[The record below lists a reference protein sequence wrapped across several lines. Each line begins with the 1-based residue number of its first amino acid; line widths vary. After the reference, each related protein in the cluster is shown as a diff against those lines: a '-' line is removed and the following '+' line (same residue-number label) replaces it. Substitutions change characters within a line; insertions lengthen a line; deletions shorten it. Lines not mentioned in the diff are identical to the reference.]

1 MMRKGEYIMKIKSG
15 SFCQRICYIIAFIV
29 ILLNNSKV
37 YAQTEPMYSQ
47 YMYNM
52 LGVNPAYA
60 GNREALSM
68 NFFQRN
74 QWNGIKGAPKTTSFS
89 LDQSV
94 KEGKIGWGVQVY
106 DDRLGVEAATGFNGM
121 LSTRIQVSEKG
132 ILSGGL
138 SFGLMNYRINLN
150 DVQNRNNPNDPS
162 FISINNPSSWTPSLG
177 MGIYYNTD
185 RFYASISTPSIL
197 KSRLASYQD
206 FVSSLEKTNAFHL
219 FANTGYVFD
228 INEDLKLKP
237 STMVKMVS
245 GAPIE
250 ADINLNVWMKDI
262 IGLGGSYRTGDAF
275 VGMVELQA
283 SPNLR
288 IGYAYDVPFNPL
300 KYFTRG
306 SNELMLRFEFGNYKT
321 KIKSTRYF

>member
-1 MMRKGEYIMKIKSG
+1 MIYKKTHTFF
-15 SFCQRICYIIAFIV
+15 SFIITAQIV
-29 ILLNNSKV
+29 IMLFV
-37 YAQTEPMYSQ
+37 FQHVHAQTEPMYSQ

-60 GNREALSM
+60 GNREALSL

-74 QWNGIKGAPKTTSFS
+74 QWLGIKGAPKTTSVS
-89 LDQSV
+89 IDQSI
-94 KEGKIGWGVQVY
+94 KDGKIGWGMQVY

-121 LSTRIQVSEKG
+121 LSTRIQVSKKG

-138 SFGLMNYRINLN
+138 SFGMMNYRINLN
-150 DVQNRNNPNDPS
+150 DVNNRNNTNDPS
-162 FISINNPSSWTPSLG
+162 FISSQNPSSWKPSLG
-177 MGIYYNTD
+177 MGVYYNTD
-185 RFYASISTPSIL
+185 RFYASVSTPSIL

-206 FVSSLEKTNAFHL
+206 FVSSIDKTNGFHL

-228 INEDLKLKP
+228 INDELKLKP

-245 GAPIE
+245 GAPVE
-250 ADINLNVWMKDI
+250 ADINLNVWIKDI
-262 IGLGGSYRTGDAF
+262 LGLGGSYRTGDAF
-275 VGMVELQA
+275 VGMAELQA
-283 SPNLR
+283 TSNLR

-306 SNELMLRFEFGNYKT
+306 SNELMLRYEFGNNKT

>member
-1 MMRKGEYIMKIKSG
+1 MNFKKINT
-15 SFCQRICYIIAFIV
+15 SFSFIITSQIV
-29 ILLNNSKV
+29 IMLLV
-37 YAQTEPMYSQ
+37 FQHVHAQTEPMYSQ

-60 GNREALSM
+60 GNREAMSF

-74 QWNGIKGAPKTTSFS
+74 QWNGIKGAPKTTAVSI
-89 LDQSV
+89 DQSI
-94 KEGKIGWGVQVY
+94 KEGRIGLGLQVY
-106 DDRLGVEAATGFNGM
+106 DDRLGVESATGFNGM
-121 LSTRIQVSEKG
+121 LSTRIKVSEKG

-150 DVQNRNNPNDPS
+150 EVYNRNNPNDPS
-162 FISINNPSSWTPSLG
+162 FISTNNPSKWTPSLG
-177 MGIYYNTD
+177 MGVYYNTD
-185 RFYASISTPSIL
+185 RFYAGISTPSII
-197 KSRLASYQD
+197 KSRLASYDD
-206 FVSSLEKTNAFHL
+206 FISSINKSNAFHL

-228 INEDLKLKP
+228 VNEDVKLKP
-237 STMVKMVS
+237 STMIKMVS

-250 ADINLNVWMKDI
+250 ADINLNVWLKDM

-283 SPNLR
+283 TTNLR

-306 SNELMLRFEFGNYKT
+306 SNELMLRYEIGNFKT

>member
-1 MMRKGEYIMKIKSG
+1 MK
-15 SFCQRICYIIAFIV
+15 RIYIILFIMFIANATAF
-29 ILLNNSKV
+29 S
-37 YAQTEPMYSQ
+37 QTEPMYSQ

-60 GNREALSM
+60 GNREALSF

-74 QWNGIKGAPKTTSFS
+74 QWNGIKGAPKTTSIS
-89 LDQSV
+89 LDQAI
-94 KEGKIGWGVQVY
+94 KYGKIGWGVQVY

-121 LSTRIQVSEKG
+121 LSTRIQVSKKG

-150 DVQNRNNPNDPS
+150 DVKNRNNPNDPS
-162 FISINNPSSWTPSLG
+162 FISTNNPSTWKPSLG

-197 KSRLASYQD
+197 KSRLASYED
-206 FVSSLEKTNAFHL
+206 FNSSMVKSNAFHL
-219 FANTGYVFD
+219 FANTGYVFN

-250 ADINLNVWMKDI
+250 ADINMNLWLKDL
-262 IGLGGSYRTGDAF
+262 IGIGGSYRTGDAF

-283 SPNLR
+283 TTNLR
-288 IGYAYDVPFNPL
+288 FGYAYDVPFNPL
-300 KYFTRG
+300 KYFAKG
-306 SNELMLRFEFGNYKT
+306 SNELILRYEFGNNKT

>member
-1 MMRKGEYIMKIKSG
+1 MHIKSANIYLKVL
-15 SFCQRICYIIAFIV
+15 FVIALCV
-29 ILLNNSKV
+29 IGLFNSKLF
-37 YAQTEPMYSQ
+37 AQTEPMYSQ

-60 GNREALSM
+60 GNREALSF

-74 QWNGIKGAPKTTSFS
+74 QWNGIKGAPKTTSVS
-89 LDQSV
+89 LDQSI
-94 KEGKIGWGVQVY
+94 KDGKIGWGMQVF

-162 FISINNPSSWTPSLG
+162 FITTNNPSRWNPSLG
-177 MGIYYNTD
+177 MGVYYNTD
-185 RFYASISTPSIL
+185 RFYAGVSTPSIL
-197 KSRLASYQD
+197 KSRLASYED
-206 FVSSLEKTNAFHL
+206 FISSIDKSNAFHL

-228 INEDLKLKP
+228 LNEDLKLKP
-237 STMVKMVS
+237 STMIKMVS

-250 ADINLNVWMKDI
+250 ADINLNVWLKDI
-262 IGLGGSYRTGDAF
+262 LGFGGSYRTGDAF

-283 SPNLR
+283 TPNLR
-288 IGYAYDVPFNPL
+288 IGYAYDLPFNPL

-306 SNELMLRFEFGNYKT
+306 SNELMLRYEFGNNKT

>member
-1 MMRKGEYIMKIKSG
+1 MYKGEYKMHIKSAN
-15 SFCQRICYIIAFIV
+15 IYLKVLYVIALCV
-29 ILLNNSKV
+29 IGLFNSKLF
-37 YAQTEPMYSQ
+37 AQTEPMYSQ

-60 GNREALSM
+60 GNREALSL

-74 QWNGIKGAPKTTSFS
+74 QWVGIKGAPKTTSIS
-89 LDQSV
+89 MDQSI
-94 KEGKIGWGVQVY
+94 KDGKLGWGIQVY
-106 DDRLGVEAATGFNGM
+106 DDRLGVEAASGLNGM

-138 SFGLMNYRINLN
+138 SFGMMNYRINLN
-150 DVQNRNNPNDPS
+150 DVNNRNNPNDPS
-162 FISINNPSSWTPSLG
+162 FISIDNPSKWNPSLG

-185 RFYASISTPSIL
+185 RFYAGLATPSIL
-197 KSRLASYQD
+197 KARLASYENMITSIQT
-206 FVSSLEKTNAFHL
+206 SNAFHL
-219 FANTGYVFD
+219 FANAGYVFD
-228 INEDLKLKP
+228 INEDVKLKP
-237 STMVKMVS
+237 STMIKMVS

-250 ADINLNVWMKDI
+250 TDINLNVWLKDL
-262 IGLGGSYRTGDAF
+262 LGFGASYRTGDAF

-283 SPNLR
+283 TSNLR
-288 IGYAYDVPFNPL
+288 FGYAYDLPFNPL

-306 SNELMLRFEFGNYKT
+306 SNELMLRYEFGNNKT

>member
-1 MMRKGEYIMKIKSG
+1 MYKGQYILPIKS
-15 SFCQRICYIIAFIV
+15 SNIYLKRLFVIAFCV
-29 ILLNNSKV
+29 IGLCNTNV
-37 YAQTEPMYSQ
+37 FAQTEPMYSQ

-228 INEDLKLKP
+228 VNEDLKLKP

>member
-1 MMRKGEYIMKIKSG
+1 MYKGEYKMHIKSANIYLKVL
-15 SFCQRICYIIAFIV
+15 FVIALCV
-29 ILLNNSKV
+29 IGLFNSKLF
-37 YAQTEPMYSQ
+37 AQTEPMYSQ

-60 GNREALSM
+60 GNRETLSF

-74 QWNGIKGAPKTTSFS
+74 QWNGIKGAPKTTSVS
-89 LDQSV
+89 LDQSI
-94 KEGKIGWGVQVY
+94 KDGKIGWGMQVF

-162 FISINNPSSWTPSLG
+162 FITTNNPSRWNPSLG
-177 MGIYYNTD
+177 MGVYYNTD
-185 RFYASISTPSIL
+185 RFYAGVSTPSIL
-197 KSRLASYQD
+197 KSRLASYED
-206 FVSSLEKTNAFHL
+206 FISSIDKSNAFHL

-228 INEDLKLKP
+228 VNEDLKLKP
-237 STMVKMVS
+237 STMIKMVS

-250 ADINLNVWMKDI
+250 ADINLNVWLKDI
-262 IGLGGSYRTGDAF
+262 LGFGGSYRTGDAF

-283 SPNLR
+283 TPNLR
-288 IGYAYDVPFNPL
+288 IGYAYDLPFNPL

-306 SNELMLRFEFGNYKT
+306 SNELMLRYEFGNNKT

>member
-1 MMRKGEYIMKIKSG
+1 MKYKKINI
-15 SFCQRICYIIAFIV
+15 FFRLITTIHIVV
-29 ILLNNSKV
+29 ILLVSQQV
-37 YAQTEPMYSQ
+37 HAQTEPMYSQ

-60 GNREALSM
+60 GNRESLSL

-74 QWNGIKGAPKTTSFS
+74 QWNGIKGAPKTTSVS
-89 LDQSV
+89 MDQAI
-94 KEGKIGWGVQVY
+94 KNGKIGWGIQVY

-121 LSTRIQVSEKG
+121 LSTRIQVSKKG

-138 SFGLMNYRINLN
+138 SFGMMNYRINLN
-150 DVQNRNNPNDPS
+150 DVNNRNNTNDPS
-162 FISINNPSSWTPSLG
+162 FISSQNPSSWKPSLG
-177 MGIYYNTD
+177 MGVYYNTD
-185 RFYASISTPSIL
+185 RFYASVSTPSIL

-206 FVSSLEKTNAFHL
+206 FVSSIDKTNGFHL

-228 INEDLKLKP
+228 INDELKLKP

-245 GAPIE
+245 GAPVE
-250 ADINLNVWMKDI
+250 ADINLNVWIKDI
-262 IGLGGSYRTGDAF
+262 LGLGGSYRTGDAF
-275 VGMVELQA
+275 VGMAELQA
-283 SPNLR
+283 TSNLR

-306 SNELMLRFEFGNYKT
+306 SNELMLRYEFGNNKT

>member
-1 MMRKGEYIMKIKSG
+1 MMQNKTYTYFRS
-15 SFCQRICYIIAFIV
+15 IITFLIV
-29 ILLNNSKV
+29 IMILDIEQVK
-37 YAQTEPMYSQ
+37 AQTEPMYSQ

-60 GNREALSM
+60 GNREALSF

-74 QWNGIKGAPKTTSFS
+74 QWNGIKGAPKTTSIS
-89 LDQSV
+89 LDQAI
-94 KEGKIGWGVQVY
+94 KYGKIGWGVQVY

-132 ILSGGL
+132 VLSGGL

-162 FISINNPSSWTPSLG
+162 FISTNDPSSWKPSLG

-185 RFYASISTPSIL
+185 RFYASVSTPSIL
-197 KSRLASYQD
+197 KSRLASYED
-206 FVSSLEKTNAFHL
+206 FNSSMVKSNAFHL

-250 ADINLNVWMKDI
+250 ADLNMNLWLKDLVGI
-262 IGLGGSYRTGDAF
+262 GGSYRTGDAF
-275 VGMVELQA
+275 VGMIELQA
-283 SPNLR
+283 TSNLR
-288 IGYAYDVPFNPL
+288 FGYAYDVPFNPL
-300 KYFTRG
+300 KYFTKG
-306 SNELMLRFEFGNYKT
+306 SNELILRYEFGNYKT

>member
-1 MMRKGEYIMKIKSG
+1 MMHKKINI
-15 SFCQRICYIIAFIV
+15 FFRVIITFLIV
-29 ILLNNSKV
+29 IMLLV
-37 YAQTEPMYSQ
+37 IEQVHAQTEPMYSQ

-60 GNREALSM
+60 GNREALSL

-74 QWNGIKGAPKTTSFS
+74 QWNGIKGAPKTTSIS
-89 LDQSV
+89 MDQSI
-94 KEGKIGWGVQVY
+94 KEGKIGWGVQAY
-106 DDRLGVEAATGFNGM
+106 DDRLGVEAATGMNGM

-138 SFGLMNYRINLN
+138 SFGMMNYRINLN

-185 RFYASISTPSIL
+185 RFYAGVSTPSVL
-197 KSRLASYQD
+197 KSRLASYED
-206 FVSSLEKTNAFHL
+206 FVSSLDKTNAFHL

-228 INEDLKLKP
+228 INEELKLKP
-237 STMVKMVS
+237 STMIKMVS

-250 ADINLNVWMKDI
+250 ADINLNIWMKDI
-262 IGLGGSYRTGDAF
+262 LGLGGSYRTGDAY

-283 SPNLR
+283 TPNLR

-306 SNELMLRFEFGNYKT
+306 SNELMLRFEFGNNKT

>member
-1 MMRKGEYIMKIKSG
+1 MKHSKTNIFFKL
-15 SFCQRICYIIAFIV
+15 IITIHIV
-29 ILLNNSKV
+29 VMLLISQIV
-37 YAQTEPMYSQ
+37 HAQTEPMYSQ

-60 GNREALSM
+60 GNREALSF

-74 QWNGIKGAPKTTSFS
+74 QWNGIKGAPKTTSLS
-89 LDQSV
+89 LDQSI
-94 KEGKIGWGVQVY
+94 KNGKIGWGVQVY
-106 DDRLGVEAATGFNGM
+106 DDRLGVEAATVINGM

-162 FISINNPSSWTPSLG
+162 FISTNKPSTWTPSIG

-185 RFYASISTPSIL
+185 RFYAGVSTPSVL
-197 KSRLASYQD
+197 KSRLASYED
-206 FVSSLEKTNAFHL
+206 FISSIDKSNAFHL

-228 INEDLKLKP
+228 VNENLKLKP
-237 STMVKMVS
+237 STMIKMVS
-245 GAPIE
+245 GAPVE
-250 ADINLNVWMKDI
+250 ADINLNVWLKDI
-262 IGLGGSYRTGDAF
+262 LGIGGSYRTGDAF
-275 VGMVELQA
+275 VGMLELQA
-283 SPNLR
+283 TPNLR

-306 SNELMLRFEFGNYKT
+306 SNELMLRYEFGNNKT

>member
-1 MMRKGEYIMKIKSG
+1 MYKGEYKMHIKSANIYLKVL
-15 SFCQRICYIIAFIV
+15 FVIALCV
-29 ILLNNSKV
+29 IGLFNSKLF
-37 YAQTEPMYSQ
+37 AQTEPMYSQ

-60 GNREALSM
+60 GNREALSL

-74 QWNGIKGAPKTTSFS
+74 QWVGIKGAPKTTSIS
-89 LDQSV
+89 MDQSI
-94 KEGKIGWGVQVY
+94 KDGKLGWGIQVY
-106 DDRLGVEAATGFNGM
+106 DDRLGVEAASGLNGM

-162 FISINNPSSWTPSLG
+162 FITTNNPSRWNPSLG
-177 MGIYYNTD
+177 MGVYYNTD
-185 RFYASISTPSIL
+185 RFYAGLATPSIL
-197 KSRLASYQD
+197 KARLASYENMITSIQT
-206 FVSSLEKTNAFHL
+206 SNAFHL
-219 FANTGYVFD
+219 FANAGYVFD
-228 INEDLKLKP
+228 INEDVKLKP
-237 STMVKMVS
+237 STMIKMVS

-250 ADINLNVWMKDI
+250 TDINLNVWLKDL
-262 IGLGGSYRTGDAF
+262 LGFGASYRTGDAF

-283 SPNLR
+283 TSNLR
-288 IGYAYDVPFNPL
+288 FGYAYDMPFNPL
-300 KYFTRG
+300 KYFTKG
-306 SNELMLRFEFGNYKT
+306 SHELMLRYEVGNFKT

>member
-1 MMRKGEYIMKIKSG
+1 MKYKKINI
-15 SFCQRICYIIAFIV
+15 FFRLITTIHIVV
-29 ILLNNSKV
+29 ILLVSQQV
-37 YAQTEPMYSQ
+37 HAQTEPMYSQ

-60 GNREALSM
+60 GNREALSL

-74 QWNGIKGAPKTTSFS
+74 QWNGIKGAPKTTSIS
-89 LDQSV
+89 MDQSI

-106 DDRLGVEAATGFNGM
+106 DDRLGVEAATGMNGM
-121 LSTRIQVSEKG
+121 LSARIQVSEKG

-138 SFGLMNYRINLN
+138 SFGMMNYRINLK
-150 DVQNRNNPNDPS
+150 DVKNRNNPNDPS